1 MRNVGLAIVVICV
14 NLMLLGYA
22 SAQEGAPHFN
32 KFDEFG
38 DINCEDEMARLDNL
52 AVQLQMQKDRGGKA
66 YILVYGGRFS
76 RRGEARARAS
86 RMKSYLTRN
95 LGIDARHITT
105 IDGGYREDL
114 TVELWLLPPFVGAP
128 SAFPDVAPKDVKFK
142 KGRIKKREYY
152 HCGEMY

>member
-1 MRNVGLAIVVICV
+1 MRNVGLAIAVICI

-22 SAQEGAPHFN
+22 SAQEGAPH

-38 DINCEDEMARLDNL
+38 DINCEDEMARLDNF
-52 AVQLQMQKDRGGKA
+52 AIQLQKVQEGRG
-66 YILVYGGRFS
+66 YILVYGGRFG

-95 LGIDARHITT
+95 RGVDARRITT
-105 IDGGYREDL
+105 IDGGYRQDL
-114 TVELWLLPPFVGAP
+114 TVELWLLPPVVGAP
-128 SAFPDVAPKDVKFK
+128 SAVPDVALKAVKFK